1 MKKIWLVVL
10 CFILAV
16 SLVLTG
22 CGGAKKEAAADQKPI
37 KMKMS
42 VTTADSSPWTKGAQ
56 KWAELV
62 KEKTK
67 GRVLIQVF
75 PNEQLSSGNQPK
87 GIEQLQNG
95 VTDASFHSTI
105 IYSVLDQKFSVISM
119 PWMIPDVKAVDKALN
134 GPAGDK
140 IKDLLRTKGIEP
152 LGFGENGFR
161 QLTTNK
167 KEVVTPDDMK
177 GQKIRIPS
185 MKMYIDL
192 YKALGADPTVMN
204 FAEVFTSLQQGTIDG
219 QENPVPVIYTSKLA
233 EVQKYM
239 TIWNYSYDPIVLGV
253 NKKMFDGLDK
263 ETQKILRE
271 TAKEACEYQVKLNRD
286 EETKQLAE
294 MKAKGMKV
302 TVLTADQMKA
312 FQGKM
317 GSVYATYEPII
328 GKDLMDAFR
337 AASK

>member
-1 MKKIWLVVL
+1 
-10 CFILAV
+10 
-16 SLVLTG
+16 VLTG

-271 TAKEACEYQVKLNRD
+271 TAKEACEYQVKLNRE